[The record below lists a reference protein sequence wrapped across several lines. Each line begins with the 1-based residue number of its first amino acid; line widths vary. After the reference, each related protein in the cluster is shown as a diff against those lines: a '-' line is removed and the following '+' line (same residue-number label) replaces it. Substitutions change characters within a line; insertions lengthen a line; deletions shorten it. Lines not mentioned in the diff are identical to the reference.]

1 MTSRPRMSALL
12 AAGLLTT
19 AGAARGLDV
28 QPGFGSGDWVQRREA
43 IELRLDGEPGS
54 VDGRLA
60 VLLDRVDVTEL
71 FRRTGETLVY
81 RPELM
86 PLPPGEHE
94 LVVYLVGANGEGG
107 DDWRELARLPLKVL
121 EPGGFQERRFE
132 PRLDLETSALV
143 DDRDGAGE
151 TGFEDLSGQVS
162 LQGGLVRPGG
172 ALQAQVD
179 LVGVTDRQSAL
190 RFGTEGEGAPKL
202 DLASYRVELTRN
214 RVRGALG
221 HVSFGD
227 SRHLVNRFTSRGLTF
242 AAPLGSRFEL
252 GLGAMN
258 GTSIVGW
265 DNPVGLSDGDHRVLT
280 GSLGFDVLADRP
292 GSLRLT
298 GSWLDARQLPRA
310 GFNTDRLTDRE
321 ESDGWSLGLSAQ
333 SPGGRLRLGLGWAA
347 ASFDNPEDPL
357 LGQGAELVAVEEETR
372 DARYLDL
379 DWALVENRGQR
390 LPTTVTLGYR
400 HERVEPLYRSVAA
413 PVQADVDRHAV
424 DLSATLGPISAQL
437 AWSDQHDN
445 LDDVPSILTTD
456 TERRGLN
463 LFVPLGQLLAGDDG
477 GAPPGWLPDLS
488 YGFDRTHQAG
498 RDVPVNGGFNAG
510 HVPDQVSLSH
520 SGGLQWRGL
529 SWYGGY
535 TLSFSDQDNRQPGRE
550 TADFQTLVHSW
561 TGGWS
566 PLSRLDLS
574 LDLSR
579 ERSANRELD
588 EVERTLRG
596 GFGFDWRI
604 TDWTGLSGSISH
616 TDAETDPDSRTFE
629 STVVDLRWT
638 VRLTYDYGER
648 HGVAP
653 QLFVRYAWQD
663 TETEDRVFGLS
674 DSLRD
679 WSVNSGFSI
688 SLY

>member
-1 MTSRPRMSALL
+1 MTRRPYVSALL
-12 AAGLLTT
+12 VTGLLTT
-19 AGAARGLDV
+19 AVTARGLDV
-28 QPGFGSGDWVQRREA
+28 QPGFGSGDWVPRTEP
-43 IELRLDGEPGS
+43 IELRLTGALGAE
-54 VDGRLA
+54 DGRLA
-60 VLLDRVDVTEL
+60 VVLDRIDVTEL
-71 FRRTGETLVY
+71 FRRNGESLVY

-94 LVVYLVGANGEGG
+94 LVVYLVPTGGEGE
-107 DDWRELARLPLKVL
+107 DDWRELNRIPLKVL

-132 PRLDLETSALV
+132 PSLDLETSALL

-151 TGFEDLSGQVS
+151 TGFEDLSGQVA
-162 LQGGLVRPGG
+162 LQAGLVRPAG
-172 ALQAQVD
+172 ALDARVD

-190 RFGTEGEGAPKL
+190 RFGAEGESAPKL

-214 RVRGALG
+214 RVRGVLG

-227 SRHLVNRFTSRGLTF
+227 SRHLVDRFASRGVTL
-242 AAPLGSRFEL
+242 AVPLGARFEL

-258 GTSIVGW
+258 GTSMVGW
-265 DNPVGLSDGDHRVLT
+265 DNPLGVADSDHRVLT
-280 GSLGFDVLADRP
+280 GQLGFDALADRP
-292 GSLRLT
+292 GSLRLQ
-298 GSWLDARQLPRA
+298 GSWLDARQLPFA
-310 GFNTDRLTDRE
+310 GFNADRLTDRE
-321 ESDGWSLGLSAQ
+321 ENDGWSLGLNAAT
-333 SPGGRLRLGLGWAA
+333 PGGRLRLGLGWAE
-347 ASFDNPEDPL
+347 ASFDNPDDPL
-357 LGQGAELVAVEEETR
+357 LAQGADLVAVEEETR

-379 DWALVENRGQR
+379 DWAVVENRGER
-390 LPTTVTLGYR
+390 LPATVAVGYR
-400 HERVEPLYRSVAA
+400 HERVEPLYRAVTA
-413 PVQADVDRHAV
+413 PVQADVDRHAL
-424 DLSATLGPISAQL
+424 DLSATLGPISAQ
-437 AWSDQHDN
+437 AVWSDQHDN

-456 TERRGLN
+456 TERRGFN
-463 LFVPLGQLLAGDDG
+463 LFVPVAQVLASDG
-477 GAPPGWLPDLS
+477 GGMASPWLPDFT

-498 RDVPVNGGFNAG
+498 RNVPEDGGFDPS

-535 TLSFSDQDNRQPGRE
+535 TLSLSDQDNRQPGRE
-550 TADFQTLVHSW
+550 TADFQTVVHAWS
-561 TGGWS
+561 GGWS
-566 PLSRLDLS
+566 PAARVDLS

-579 ERSANRELD
+579 ERSANQELD

-596 GFGFDWRI
+596 GLGFDWRI
-604 TDWTGLSGSISH
+604 TDWTGLSGSVSH
-616 TDAETDPDSRTFE
+616 TDAETDPELRTFE

-638 VRLTYDYGER
+638 VRMTFDYAAR

-663 TETEDRVFGLS
+663 TETEDPVFGLS